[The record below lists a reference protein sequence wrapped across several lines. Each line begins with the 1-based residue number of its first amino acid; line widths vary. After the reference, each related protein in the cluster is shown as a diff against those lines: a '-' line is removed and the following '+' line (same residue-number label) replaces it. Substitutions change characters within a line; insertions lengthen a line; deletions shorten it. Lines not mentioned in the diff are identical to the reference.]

1 MAKHAPR
8 LPAVDPMTVPGHSH
22 CDYPP
27 PYRAACEGRVRRKL
41 GDAVGLGQFGVNHVT
56 LPPGVMSSQR
66 HWHVHEDEFVY
77 VLEGEVVLVT
87 DGGEQVLGP
96 GMAAGFPAGR
106 RDGHHL
112 VNRSDRPATFLE
124 VGTRRPG
131 GDEGEYSDIDMK
143 IRIVDG
149 VERYVRKDGTPY

>member
-1 MAKHAPR
+1 MR
-8 LPAVDPMTVPGHSH
+8 
-22 CDYPP
+22 
-27 PYRAACEGRVRRKL
+27 YR
-41 GDAVGLGQFGVNHVT
+41 
-56 LPPGVMSSQR
+56 
-66 HWHVHEDEFVY
+66 
-77 VLEGEVVLVT
+77 
-87 DGGEQVLGP
+87 
-96 GMAAGFPAGR
+96 GFPAGR